1 MARFGT
7 IDRTTGTGRAGVRN
21 AMMRN
26 GVVAALDIGSSKVA
40 CFIAQ
45 AGAQGPAARLNSS
58 GPLPIQVV
66 GIGHQMCQGMR
77 SGTVVDMEATAAA
90 IRMAVENAERM
101 SAEKIDRVVVNL
113 SAGKI
118 ASHAVSV
125 QVDVAGHDITDMD
138 LARVIRAARAKA
150 RPEGR
155 DIIHAI
161 PTGYAIDGQAGI
173 RDPRGMFGERLGVGL
188 HVVTANP
195 APMRNLV
202 SAVDLAHLKI
212 SGIAASA
219 YASGLGTLVE
229 DEMDLGVTC
238 IDMGGGTTSIAV
250 FFEGSLV
257 YTDVV
262 PVGGNHVTSDI
273 AQGLSTPLIAAERM
287 KTLFGSATAGPDDH
301 RDMIDV
307 PQIGDDGSG
316 GTYHIPRSM
325 LAGVIAPRI
334 EETFEMVRDR
344 MRAAGIDRLAGR
356 SVVLTGGASQ
366 LAGVSEIAERVLGK
380 QIRLGRPVRLTGL
393 AEATGGPAF
402 ATCAGLLAYAVNGP
416 LEAVEREVEADA
428 APARGG
434 IGRIVG
440 WLRENF

>member
-1 MARFGT
+1 MARYLNTDG
-7 IDRTTGTGRAGVRN
+7 RHETGRAAIRGGM
-21 AMMRN
+21 AK
-26 GVVAALDIGSSKVA
+26 GGIVAALDVGSSKVA

-45 AGAQGPAARLNSS
+45 VGGQGPAARLSGS
-58 GPLPIQVV
+58 GPVPIQVL
-66 GIGHQMCQGMR
+66 GIGHQMCQGLR
-77 SGTVVDMEATAAA
+77 SGTVVDMEAAAGA
-90 IRMAVENAERM
+90 IQMAVDNAERM
-101 SAEKIDRVVVNL
+101 AGEKIDRVVVNL
-113 SAGKI
+113 SSGKI
-118 ASHAVSV
+118 SSHAVAV
-125 QVDVAGHDITDMD
+125 EVDVNGHDITDMD
-138 LARVIRAARAKA
+138 LARVIRAARSRA

-155 DIIHAI
+155 EIIHAI
-161 PTGYAIDGQAGI
+161 PTGYMIDGQAGI
-173 RDPRGMFGERLGVGL
+173 RDPRGMYGERLGVGL

-195 APMRNLV
+195 APLRNLV
-202 SAVDLAHLKI
+202 SAIDMAHLRI

-257 YTDVV
+257 FTDMV

-273 AQGLSTPLIAAERM
+273 AQGLGTPLIAAERL

-307 PQIGDDGSG
+307 PQIADDGGAAS
-316 GTYHIPRSM
+316 HHVPRSM

-344 MRAAGIDRLAGR
+344 LRAAGLDRLAGR

-366 LAGVSEIAERVLGK
+366 LAGVSEIAERVLNK
-380 QIRLGRPVRLTGL
+380 QVRLGRPVRMTGL
-393 AEATGGPAF
+393 ADATGGPAF

-416 LEAVEREVEADA
+416 LEAVEREAEADA
-428 APARGG
+428 APPKNGIAK
-434 IGRIVG
+434 IGR
-440 WLRENF
+440 WFKENF